1 MSLLFSPYELS
12 SPNGKLPLS
21 NRIVIAP
28 MCQYSAE
35 NGKAGDWHLAHW
47 TNLFNSGAGAFIIEA
62 TAVNPEGRISPF
74 CLGLWDDQT
83 EQAFS
88 DTLARSRRLAAPI
101 VVGVQLSHAGRKGSS
116 RAPWDG
122 GSLISVADGGWKTLA
137 PSAVSHGPGEEAP
150 LELDHA
156 GLEHIKASFK
166 SSAQRAARAGVDFI
180 ELHAAHGYLLHQFL
194 SPLSNQRT
202 DEYGGSLENR
212 LRFPLEI
219 FKVVREVYKGV
230 IGVRVSAT
238 DWAEGGWNPEETAI
252 FVQELKKIGAGY
264 VHVTSGGLAHNQKIA
279 IGPGYQVPFA
289 ETLKEEVALPT
300 MAVGLITDPNQAEAI
315 LVSGQADLIAFA
327 RAFLYK
333 PRWAWEAAQV
343 LGGQVDAA
351 KQYWRCLPKEAATI
365 FKESRVAQ
373 R

>member
-1 MSLLFSPYELS
+1 MSLLFSPYKLNSPAGVLELA
-12 SPNGKLPLS
+12 
-21 NRIVIAP
+21 NRIMIAP

-35 NGKAGDWHLAHW
+35 NGKAADWHLAHW

-62 TAVNPEGRISPF
+62 TAVNPEGRISPY
-74 CLGLWDDQT
+74 CLGLWDDDT
-83 EQAFS
+83 ERAFS
-88 DTLARSRRLAAPI
+88 DILKRSRKLAAPI

-122 GSLISVADGGWKTLA
+122 GSLISMADGGWKTLA
-137 PSAVSHGPGEEAP
+137 PSAISHAPGEDVP
-150 LELDHA
+150 LAIDAA
-156 GLEHIKASFK
+156 GLEHIKTSFK
-166 SSAQRAARAGVDFI
+166 ESAKRAARSGVDFI

-194 SPLSNQRT
+194 SPLSNQRN
-202 DEYGGSLENR
+202 DQYGGSLENR
-212 LRFPLEI
+212 MRFPLEI
-219 FKVVREVYKGV
+219 FKAVREVYSGV

-238 DWAEGGWNPEETAI
+238 DWAEGGWNPQETEA
-252 FVQELKKIGAGY
+252 FVQELKKLGASY
-264 VHVTSGGLAHNQKIA
+264 IHVSTGGLAHNQKIS
-279 IGPGYQVPFA
+279 IGPGYQVPYA
-289 ETLKEEVALPT
+289 SSIKKAVDIPT
-300 MAVGLITDPNQAEAI
+300 VTVGLITEPKQAENI
-315 LVSGQADLIAFA
+315 LLAGEADLIAFA

-365 FKESRVAQ
+365 FRESKVAQ